1 MATVSS
7 GERTS
12 VGGPGPFEPWRV
24 FSGQERRQMLHDDV
38 EAGVTISL
46 ILTGVIFAGLV
57 LMLIGVALSL

>member
-1 MATVSS
+1 
-7 GERTS
+7 
-12 VGGPGPFEPWRV
+12 
-24 FSGQERRQMLHDDV
+24 MLHDDV